1 MRKGENNKV
10 VSPSVDGTCIYEGG
24 ELGQISLPELIG
36 NEVAIKQLIN
46 QHNIK
51 ERLANN
57 LQEKVNKLE
66 EELSFQKTSPFYAI
80 VSCVINIV
88 GTILIGL
95 GTSLLEKNTSSAP
108 LILVLGGLAI
118 AVANIQTICHRWV
131 YRWFNRKK

>member
-51 ERLANN
+51 ERLA
-57 LQEKVNKLE
+57 
-66 EELSFQKTSPFYAI
+66 
-80 VSCVINIV
+80 
-88 GTILIGL
+88 
-95 GTSLLEKNTSSAP
+95 
-108 LILVLGGLAI
+108 
-118 AVANIQTICHRWV
+118 
-131 YRWFNRKK
+131 